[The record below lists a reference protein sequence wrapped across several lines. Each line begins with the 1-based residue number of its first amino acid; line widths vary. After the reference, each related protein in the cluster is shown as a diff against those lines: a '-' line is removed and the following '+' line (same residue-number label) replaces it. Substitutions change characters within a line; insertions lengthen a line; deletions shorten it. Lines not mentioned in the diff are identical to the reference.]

1 MKMKKNFL
9 VNSVAIL
16 LVIALFDGCKKKEE
30 EEELITKTINGS
42 VQKGPFL
49 NGTSIIINLSSV

>member
-1 MKMKKNFL
+1 LK

-42 VQKGPFL
+42 VEMA
-49 NGTSIIINLSSV
+49 NLSSV